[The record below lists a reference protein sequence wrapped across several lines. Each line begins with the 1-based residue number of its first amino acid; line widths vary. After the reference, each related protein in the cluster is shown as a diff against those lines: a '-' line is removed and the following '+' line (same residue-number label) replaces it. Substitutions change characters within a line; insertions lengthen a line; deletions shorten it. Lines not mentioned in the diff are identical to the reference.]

1 MYSNSAVC
9 RELNPSP
16 IELSGQI
23 PGRATIFD
31 AHETVRDVHV
41 QLSGRISVGKW
52 NMRQKAG
59 NTASSGYEVKLL
71 YKLYVTAQTIFYSIR
86 REQRT
91 PTVYSDLV
99 DITAVILLANP
110 AHQTALHERKKLV
123 EARVI
128 RADDELELL
137 GLLQASKSHAKES
150 ILWAHRRWLLN
161 EVGDSGIGRISCHTL
176 RQEFTAVFRA
186 AEVYPRNY
194 YAWSHWRFCVDA
206 LLDTLTVG
214 ITDDRLHLLLEQYD
228 QLSLWV
234 EQHISDYSA
243 AHHLTNLV
251 ALVCRLD
258 GGLGASTESRIS
270 PASAFDHVTTLLSR
284 YPSHESLWAC
294 ARTVVQLE
302 SDEITQEEMMKSLR
316 ELSDVNNSWSRL
328 SLAWISQLPTTSDAR
343 GAFLCAKSCLPM
355 TNRDGTS
362 YTS

>member
-1 MYSNSAVC
+1 MESIHVLGKAMSSH
-9 RELNPSP
+9 PQS
-16 IELSGQI
+16 IEII
-23 PGRATIFD
+23 PGDLDIWRTPNLTTPFLLVD
-31 AHETVRDVHV
+31 GHLGVP
-41 QLSGRISVGKW
+41 Q
-52 NMRQKAG
+52 
-59 NTASSGYEVKLL
+59 KLL
-71 YKLYVTAQTIFYSIR
+71 YKLYVTAQTIFYSTR

-91 PTVYSDLV
+91 PTIYSELV
-99 DITAVILLANP
+99 DITAIILLANP

-128 RADDELELL
+128 RACDELELL
-137 GLLQASKSHAKES
+137 GLLQATKSHAKES

-161 EVGDSGIGRISCHTL
+161 EVGGSGIGWISCDTL

-206 LLDTLTVG
+206 LLDALTVG
-214 ITDDRLHLLLEQYD
+214 ITDDHLHLLLEQYD
-228 QLSLWV
+228 QLCLWI

-251 ALVCRLD
+251 ALVYRLD

-284 YPSHESLWAC
+284 HPSHESLWAC

-302 SDEITQEEMMKSLR
+302 SDEIAREKMMKRLR
-316 ELSDVNNSWSRL
+316 ELSGVNNSWSRL

-343 GAFLCAKSCLPM
+343 GAFLCAKSCPPTG
-355 TNRDGTS
+355 TNRGGTS
-362 YTS
+362 HTS